1 MYGFCT
7 YKQCTN
13 YTRPIPLKRL
23 CMFFVHR
30 NNIKTKQNLYNEL
43 TEMAFLSLLYI
54 QTMYKLYKIN
64 TNLNWIIYA
73 AADVCFLYIQKLYI
87 LYFSNFCI
95 NNETTPFYFATLW
108 NFKTNLST
116 FKKVQRWIYIINLF
130 SINLIYFRFN
140 IYTFFIYI
148 L

>member
-1 MYGFCT
+1 MSPESVSDRKRCTIHFVFGKEKIQFNIYTKNAQAVQNLFTVQSKNGLKLEMYGFCT

-13 YTRPIPLKRL
+13 YTKPIPLKRL

-64 TNLNWIIYA
+64 TNLN
-73 AADVCFLYIQKLYI
+73 
-87 LYFSNFCI
+87 
-95 NNETTPFYFATLW
+95 
-108 NFKTNLST
+108 
-116 FKKVQRWIYIINLF
+116 
-130 SINLIYFRFN
+130 
-140 IYTFFIYI
+140 
-148 L
+148 